1 MRVRVGEVYCRSI
14 IMQRPETPHS
24 LLVRSTLTPT
34 ETPCLVNGEI
44 HIPFT
49 NPLSVNCLKREIPYF

>member
-14 IMQRPETPHS
+14 IMQRRETPHS

-44 HIPFT
+44 HIP
-49 NPLSVNCLKREIPYF
+49 VH